1 MTTVHEY
8 FRDQSLGK
16 IRWLEAGEGEP
27 VLLLHGMGAYSSA
40 NLFDYVIPEVAK
52 KKHVYALDWLGF
64 GKGVRELEEGP
75 TFELMQEH
83 LREFMDLQGIE
94 RADILGHSMGGWI
107 AAQFAHQSPSRFR
120 RLIML
125 CAAGMNLAPAGGIRF
140 AKLPSADDL
149 RAMFVGSMLK
159 KEQADPAIVD
169 AVVATAHRMITA
181 PGGMSGIEPLLH
193 QMEVPSLRDRY
204 MLQRRLPFI
213 RVPTLMVWGE
223 ADVFEPYP
231 TWNAEY
237 AKTGGDVTKSS
248 KPWAVPGAKFLRLAT
263 GHFPHVEKPSLVSDL
278 VLDFFRD

>member
-1 MTTVHEY
+1 MTTVHEH

-181 PGGMSGIEPLLH
+181 AGGMSGIEPLLH

-204 MLQRRLPFI
+204 MLQRRLPHI
-213 RVPTLMVWGE
+213 TVPSLMAWGE
-223 ADVFEPYP
+223 ADFFEPYP
-231 TWNAEY
+231 TWNAEWD
-237 AKTGGDVTKSS
+237 KVGGDITRSS
-248 KPWAVPGAKFLRLAT
+248 KPWSIPGAKFARLAT
-263 GHFPHVEKPSLVSDL
+263 GHFPHVENPAATAKLLV
-278 VLDFFRD
+278 DFLAG